1 MNPSYPDHNMAYG
14 RPGEADQVMYA
25 PFTYDAPPPPQQSAM
40 YQGYY
45 TMNDPMDPNNPS
57 DFHMGGSAPTRLR
70 ARRGPGDRAS
80 LEVAVHPYNMDGRMS
95 PTRYSPGIPPMPPIP
110 PKSSLRG
117 KTAEEEEARKAR
129 KREMGRERQ
138 RRKRLRDKAK
148 REALEHQHHPPG
160 SSTSTLLGR
169 SAGDRSSFTSVSSY
183 EGPSSVSTTYSN
195 LPPMA
200 IPISSP
206 SHSFGMSS
214 SGSMSDMSSPGH
226 LSPTMG
232 GFASDD
238 SSWEHNT
245 MLSTLT
251 LSGGGDAT
259 VRASKPRGQ
268 SAALS
273 SIAGSRRDS
282 GAEVHGYST
291 VQSPSKRR
299 KSEAGDHQV
308 GLGVNFG
315 QQDGAGDNEAWRQGR
330 NLRRTESAT
339 DNIPIDPALTGESRR
354 SPTPPPLGT
363 RSNGLQGSQPPSS
376 DGNYFAST
384 VVMALSQTQ
393 WSGEIQN
400 RLGMDRA
407 DLESMGPGL
416 AATYDRWRYE
426 QNRGRGSLD
435 SNGGRVSPSPA
446 SPPKPFATPSTRG
459 VGQDNT
465 SASPS
470 TSSNNSHHSMPG
482 LSHRPSS
489 NPTISVASA
498 GRPPQTP
505 KHQQH
510 IGSGSSSN
518 SPAHPTLQTPVS
530 HQGVFPPHDINQT
543 WTAHTARMYEAGWRE
558 QYPPPMPGQMMADG
572 KAGIIPPPP
581 IHAPSNAPMP
591 ALHSPVTVQPG
602 VFQQTPTQAAPRTF
616 APNVHPQHGM
626 PGVQMYYGPAGIP
639 PAGVPQAP
647 VHRQPGDE
655 MLQLG
660 AQ

>member
-1 MNPSYPDHNMAYG
+1 
-14 RPGEADQVMYA
+14 MYA
-25 PFTYDAPPPPQQSAM
+25 PFPTYDAPPPQSVNM
-40 YQGYY
+40 YQSYY
-45 TMNDPMDPNNPS
+45 PMNEPMDPNHPS
-57 DFHMGGSAPTRLR
+57 DIHLAGPAPTRLR
-70 ARRGPGDRAS
+70 ARRAPGDRAS
-80 LEVAVHPYNMDGRMS
+80 LEVAVHPYSMDGRMS

-117 KTAEEEEARKAR
+117 KTVEEEEARKAR

-148 REALEHQHHPPG
+148 REAVENQQRAAG

-259 VRASKPRGQ
+259 VRASKPRAQ

-282 GAEVHGYST
+282 GAEVHGYPT
-291 VQSPSKRR
+291 VQSPAKRR
-299 KSEAGDHQV
+299 KSEAGDQQV

-315 QQDGAGDNEAWRQGR
+315 QEGAGNNEAWRQTR
-330 NLRRTESAT
+330 DLRRTESAA
-339 DNIPIDPALTGESRR
+339 DNIPIDPALTGEAHR
-354 SPTPPPLGT
+354 SPTPPPAVPLG
-363 RSNGLQGSQPPSS
+363 NGMHGSQPPPSS
-376 DGNYFAST
+376 DGTYFAST

-400 RLGMDRA
+400 RLGVDRA

-416 AATYDRWRYE
+416 AATYDRWRYD
-426 QNRGRGSLD
+426 QNRGRASFD
-435 SNGGRVSPSPA
+435 SSGGRVSPSPM
-446 SPPKPFATPSTRG
+446 SPSRPFATPSSRG
-459 VGQDNT
+459 VGQDYT
-465 SASPS
+465 SESPS
-470 TSSNNSHHSMPG
+470 TSSNNSHHNMPG
-482 LSHRPSS
+482 LSHRPGS

-498 GRPPQTP
+498 GRPPHTP
-505 KHQQH
+505 KHQH
-510 IGSGSSSN
+510 VNSGSSSN
-518 SPAHPTLQTPVS
+518 SPANPTLQTPAS
-530 HQGVFPPHDINQT
+530 HQGVFPQHDINQT
-543 WTAHTARMYEAGWRE
+543 WTAHTARMYESGWRE

-572 KAGIIPPPP
+572 KPGMIPPPP
-581 IHAPSNAPMP
+581 LHAPSNAPMP

-602 VFQQTPTQAAPRTF
+602 VFQQTPTQGAPRTF
-616 APNVHPQHGM
+616 APNMPPPHGI
-626 PGVQMYYGPAGIP
+626 PGVQMYYGPAGVP
-639 PAGVPQAP
+639 QGVPNA

-660 AQ
+660 GQ